1 MREIPDLWALLRRS
15 SLLCVAHF
23 STRLHYVR
31 YVVLIVIA
39 FCFAVLQYGWLAHW
53 ITGPDLLIALA
64 AWIMVDGTE
73 DGVLMRAWVVGL
85 VADMIDPGSDC
96 FHSLMFLGL
105 ALAYLPVRS
114 LVFRSRMTGWA
125 AWAMICSLLSNLI
138 DGWIGG
144 FGDATGGTMWLS
156 SLWTAAAAVAIGWLF
171 RGLPAKLQ
179 PVGKGGA

>member
-1 MREIPDLWALLRRS
+1 MRETADLLALLRMNS
-15 SLLCVAHF
+15 HLCSAHF
-23 STRLHYVR
+23 NARVSHVR

-39 FCFAVLQYGWLAHW
+39 VCFAVLQYGWLAHW

-85 VADMIDPGSDC
+85 VADMIDPGSEC

-114 LVFRSRMTGWA
+114 LVFRSRMTGWG

-144 FGDATGGTMWLS
+144 FGDATGRTMLLS